1 MPAAAQY
8 PVAPPPATAPWPAQA
23 PGALPWPP
31 QPGSGCVTRGP
42 PTPGGAGPACGPL
55 RAVIREYST
64 HWGIGGGWMVP
75 RPSKSDPWVAPCV
88 VLDVF
93 STPRRL
99 WGSFRSKIEASRGFR
114 QISGQNATWSEAGL
128 KISSNTTQGEV
139 NTSLLVDTV
148 RSYHSYNHL
157 RVGKLDFSV

>member
-1 MPAAAQY
+1 MARSDRWY
-8 PVAPPPATAPWPAQA
+8 GIDSKWYEGSAPWPAQA

-64 HWGIGGGWMVP
+64 HWCIGGGCMVP

-88 VLDVF
+88 VLDGF
-93 STPRRL
+93 STPRHF
-99 WGSFRSKIEASRGFR
+99 WSSFRSKIEAYRGFG
-114 QISGQNATWSEAGL
+114 QILGQNAAWSEAGL
-128 KISSNTTQGEV
+128 KISLNTTQGEV
-139 NTSLLVDTV
+139 NTSLLVDAV
-148 RSYHSYNHL
+148 CSYHS
-157 RVGKLDFSV
+157 